1 MFQFFIISTLHKQT
15 LEDVKF
21 FSCDLKWKTFS
32 KFQLCVELF
41 SVKHLTISAVQL
53 GIKYFDRQSLQYNS
67 RLVGMLFLHHNS
79 NICCFWGSV
88 HVFLS
93 YIWRTRL
100 VGEGFSAALHYYA
113 VLSQKLQR
121 RVIWILHSAILIYR
135 AALLCLIL
143 KVCPFL

>member
-1 MFQFFIISTLHKQT
+1 MT
-15 LEDVKF
+15 
-21 FSCDLKWKTFS
+21 
-32 KFQLCVELF
+32 EL
-41 SVKHLTISAVQL
+41 
-53 GIKYFDRQSLQYNS
+53 LQYDS

-79 NICCFWGSV
+79 NICCCWGSV